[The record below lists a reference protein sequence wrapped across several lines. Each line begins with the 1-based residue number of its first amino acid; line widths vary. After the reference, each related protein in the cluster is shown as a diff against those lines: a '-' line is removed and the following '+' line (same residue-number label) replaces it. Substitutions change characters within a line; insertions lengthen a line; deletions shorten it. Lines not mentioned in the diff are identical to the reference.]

1 VRLNKL
7 LPKFDFIKQLADR
20 LQVLWYARGNI
31 GFRQKSHK
39 LFKSFTFQLTLL
51 YMTLFGMSII
61 ALLMF
66 IYFTT
71 LKEVRNQIENTI
83 TVQISELTTSL
94 KKRGIKRAVA
104 DIRELIEQ
112 DTENMSLYLLI
123 DKQGEIIAGNMEAW
137 PEDMNEQEKWNN
149 FNLEQSGQEDDIEV
163 LARTHV
169 FANNYKLL
177 VGYKLKHLYK
187 IRTVIIKVLLVSLGL
202 SFIIAA
208 LCSTLIMRIIS
219 RRLSTVNQACTRVI
233 HGNIKD
239 RVHRSGS
246 DDAFDHLAE
255 NFNSMLSWIN
265 DLIDGIRDVSN
276 NIAHDLRSP
285 LNRLR
290 NRLENILIHQPD
302 QEQTLHQIQSAIAE
316 IDSLMATFN
325 ALLKISQAEAGA
337 GIEQFS
343 LLNLSELTS
352 DVIDFY
358 TPLAEEKEIEL
369 SSYIDDDIFI
379 NGEKHLI
386 SQAFA
391 NIIDNAIK
399 YTPAAGT
406 VLIHLSLIH
415 GHAEFSVSD
424 NGTGIPPA
432 YYARVKER
440 FFRLDNSR
448 TTPGNG
454 LGLSLVNA
462 VIKLHQSEI
471 IFSENKPSG
480 LIVTIRIPL
489 PPLYTHL
496 IS

>member
-1 VRLNKL
+1 VRPN
-7 LPKFDFIKQLADR
+7 
-20 LQVLWYARGNI
+20 
-31 GFRQKSHK
+31 K

-51 YMTLFGMSII
+51 YMTLFGASVV

-71 LKEVRNQIENTI
+71 LKEVKNQIENTV
-83 TVQISELTTSL
+83 TVQITELTTTL
-94 KKRGIKRAVA
+94 KKRGVKRTIA
-104 DIRELIEQ
+104 DIHSLIEQ
-112 DTENMSLYLLI
+112 DTENMSLYLLL
-123 DKQGEIIAGNMEAW
+123 DKHGEILAGNLKLW
-137 PEDMNEQEKWNN
+137 PEGLNEKDIWNN
-149 FNLEQSGQEDDIEV
+149 FELEQEGQADDYIEV
-163 LARTHV
+163 LARTSSST
-169 FANNYKLL
+169 NYKLL

-187 IRTVIIKVLLVSLGL
+187 LRTIIIRVLLVSLGL
-202 SFIIAA
+202 SLLIAA
-208 LCSTLIMRIIS
+208 ICSMFIMQIIS
-219 RRLSTVNQACTRVI
+219 GRLETVNQACNRVI

-246 DDAFDHLAE
+246 DDAFDHLAQ

-276 NIAHDLRSP
+276 SIAHDLRSP

-290 NRLENILIHQPD
+290 NRLENIIIHQPPPH
-302 QEQTLHQIQSAIAE
+302 QMISQIQSTINE
-316 IDSLMATFN
+316 IDLLMATFN

-337 GIEQFS
+337 GIEQFN
-343 LLNLSELTS
+343 LLDLSEITA

-358 TPLAEEKEIEL
+358 TPLAEEKEITL
-369 SSYIDDDIFI
+369 RTFIDDGIQI

-399 YTPAAGT
+399 YTPVKGNVT
-406 VLIHLSLIH
+406 ITLSTS
-415 GHAEFSVSD
+415 AEFAELLVSD
-424 NGTGIPPA
+424 NGAGIPPA
-432 YYARVKER
+432 YYERVKER

-471 IFSENKPSG
+471 IFSENSPSG
-480 LIVTIRIPL
+480 LTVTVKIPL
-489 PPLYTHL
+489 AVPNHTL
-496 IS
+496 S